1 MEYRHELKFPVSD
14 AELEIIRYRI
24 KPLMQADFHQKEG
37 VYTVRSLY
45 FDDLYDS
52 CLRENANGED
62 TRRKFRIRIYN
73 GNDEVIKLEKKIKLR
88 GMTKKLDTEISKKD
102 CIIYMAGELPRL
114 HAENSDLEKELYA
127 ESRMKGM
134 HPVCIVEYERTAYV
148 ERKGNVRI
156 TFDRNISGSE
166 RTEAFLDKEISGVP
180 LLPKGQHVL
189 EVKYDELLPEY
200 ISEVLNLGIL
210 HRTSFSK
217 YYYARNYR
225 NQ

>member
-24 KPLMQADFHQKEG
+24 RPLMQTDFHQKEG

-52 CLRENANGED
+52 CLRENKNGED
-62 TRRKFRIRIYN
+62 NRRKFRIRIYN
-73 GNDEVIKLEKKIKLR
+73 GNDEIIKLEKKIKFR
-88 GMTKKLDTEISKKD
+88 GMTKKEDAEISAED
-102 CIIYMAGELPRL
+102 CLIYMSGKLPRL
-114 HAENSDLEKELYA
+114 HDKSSDLERELYA
-127 ESRMKGM
+127 ESRMNGM
-134 HPVCIVEYERTAYV
+134 RPVCIVEYERTAYV
-148 ERKGNVRI
+148 EKKGNVRI

-166 RTEAFLDKEISGVP
+166 RTEAFLNREISGVP
-180 LLPKGQHVL
+180 LLPGGQHVL

-200 ISEVLNLGIL
+200 ISEALNLGIL

-225 NQ
+225 N

>member
-62 TRRKFRIRIYN
+62 NRRKFRIRIYN

>member
-1 MEYRHELKFPVSD
+1 MEYRHEFKFPVSD
-14 AELEIIRYRI
+14 AELEMIRYRI
-24 KPLMQADFHQKEG
+24 KPLMKTDFHHREG

-52 CLRENANGED
+52 CLHENENGED
-62 TRRKFRIRIYN
+62 NRRKFRIRIYN
-73 GNDEVIKLEKKIKLR
+73 GNDEVIKLEKKIKFR
-88 GMTKKLDTEISKKD
+88 GMTKKADVEISKEG
-102 CIIYMAGELPRL
+102 CLMYMSGKMPGLYGQSSE
-114 HAENSDLEKELYA
+114 LEKEFYA
-127 ESRMKGM
+127 EIRMNGM

-148 ERKGNVRI
+148 ERIGNVRI

-166 RTEAFLDKEISGVP
+166 RTGAFLDKEISGVP
-180 LLPKGQHVL
+180 LLPEGQHVL

-200 ISEVLNLGIL
+200 ISEALNPGIL
-210 HRTSFSK
+210 RRTSFSK

>member
-24 KPLMQADFHQKEG
+24 KPLMQADFQQKEG

-62 TRRKFRIRIYN
+62 NRRKFRIRIYN

-88 GMTKKLDTEISKKD
+88 GMTKKLDMEISKKD
-102 CIIYMAGELPRL
+102 CIIYMAGKLPRL